1 MPYYPKTTSIYSTSS
16 SSEEEHYY
24 IPSRD
29 QRHNY
34 NWDTNQPHTLIPQLN
49 TATTF
54 STKSPTSLPMT
65 DSSHHHQ
72 PIDARA
78 LHSRLAVITSNN
90 NNSNETTTDH
100 GSPHRRL
107 RPSLDSTITTNNTLP
122 FTKSSTISTFDSH
135 TSTTSSRLHASPSS
149 RLHPETVGIAPGDF
163 SKPRV
168 PRRSRRYTMESSTSS
183 GSARREREE
192 PAQFKYYGRHG
203 NQWLFNDFSVSGAV
217 AKGFRRVFRGKGE
230 EGKGDWYEDREGR

>member
-1 MPYYPKTTSIYSTSS
+1 MPYYPTTTTSIYSTSPS
-16 SSEEEHYY
+16 SSEEEYY

-29 QRHNY
+29 QHHY
-34 NWDTNQPHTLIPQLN
+34 YHWDTNQPHSLIPQLN

-65 DSSHHHQ
+65 DSSHHQ

-78 LHSRLAVITSNN
+78 LHSRLAVIANTNT
-90 NNSNETTTDH
+90 ETNDH
-100 GSPHRRL
+100 GSTQRRL
-107 RPSLDSTITTNNTLP
+107 RPSLDSTNTRP

-135 TSTTSSRLHASPSS
+135 TSSTSSRLHALPSS
-149 RLHPETVGIAPGDF
+149 RLHPESVGIAPGDF

-168 PRRSRRYTMESSTSS
+168 PKRSRRHTMESSSSSTS
-183 GSARREREE
+183 GSHARKEREE

-203 NQWLFNDFSVSGAV
+203 NQWLFNDFSVTGAV
-217 AKGFRRVFRGKGE
+217 AKGFRRVFGNK
-230 EGKGDWYEDREGR
+230 EGRDWYEDRER